1 MTNKTI
7 LAFDLYGTLLSTHS
21 IATTLAKHYGQ
32 DMAESI
38 ATLWRRYQIEY
49 TFRLNSMKQY
59 QDFEEVTRKSLLHTL
74 AEYRLSM
81 EINDIEEV
89 MQAYDNLSTFKDV
102 VPALEELRNLDNVEC
117 VVFSNGTKKMI
128 TNSVNGSSQ
137 LSDCSNVFSQLVSID
152 HIRSFKPAPEVY
164 KYLAH
169 CVRMAGRESEVW
181 LVSGNPFDVVGARSV
196 GLNAAWV
203 DRSSQ
208 GWQDRLGPEPTK
220 IIHGLGELVD
230 IFKQ

>member
-1 MTNKTI
+1 MLN
-7 LAFDLYGTLLSTHS
+7 LLNRTV
-21 IATTLAKHYGQ
+21 
-32 DMAESI
+32 E
-38 ATLWRRYQIEY
+38 
-49 TFRLNSMKQY
+49 QY

-102 VPALEELRNLDNVEC
+102 VPALEELRDLDNVEC

-230 IFKQ
+230 MFKQ